1 MRAGDLE
8 EAAAAADA
16 LEAALD
22 RGDALPIRAFT
33 VGERKVGLELVDQ
46 RMPGVLELVKLDSQ
60 CDTPP

>member
-22 RGDALPIRAFT
+22 RGDALPTAFT
-33 VGERKVGLELVDQ
+33 VGERKVGLELVDP
-46 RMPGVLELVKLDSQ
+46 RMPGVLELVQLDSQ